1 MKPET
6 CPPAKRTHKQ
16 MRELLSLLRLLEY
29 PRMLS
34 LQSFRCANFKLV
46 AEVLFWLCGKIQ
58 QDHQISSN
66 INREKERVHFMQKV
80 CQLFSTKFRLRVAP
94 LLLYRADHLAVP
106 ELLKLGKNLT
116 HSACCLSL
124 NTRQSS

>member
-6 CPPAKRTHKQ
+6 LESRQTHKK
-16 MRELLSLLRLLEY
+16 MRELLTLLRALEY

-34 LQSFRCANFKLV
+34 LQSFKLPNFKLT

-66 INREKERVHFMQKV
+66 INRENERVAFVRNV
-80 CQLFSTKFRLRVAP
+80 CQLFSDKFRVTVSP
-94 LLLYRADHLAVP
+94 LKLYTSDYRAIDQ
-106 ELLKLGKNLT
+106 LLILGLY
-116 HSACCLSL
+116 SL
-124 NTRQSS
+124 C